1 MLLSISTLQATSWWA
16 THSSRLADLP
26 AHGDLNAVRA
36 EFLKSFVASLLPF
49 GVLDRFRL
57 AGVIATWWTDTLP
70 DLKTLRENNF
80 AGAIDGWIDG
90 ITDALEDDDATG
102 PAFDPLG
109 HKLVRRTM
117 GDYLEHVSTAKAN
130 IARLKGD
137 KEGFEQSNAP
147 DESEDEEVAAWN
159 YAKDLERRMREVRAE
174 NRDALRQLNKL
185 EKAAAR
191 SRATDSDKRIA
202 AEAKAR
208 LQPMLDK
215 LTALEVELAP
225 YEQIKE
231 HLAKS
236 RAQYRE
242 LTGTFVKTL
251 RDRCAAMNEEQERVN
266 VLDLFAHDIQVQLD
280 VAVAERRNDLIHS
293 LENLWNKYATPLNRL
308 SEARDAAAN
317 SLAQAIDSLGYD
329 S

>member
-1 MLLSISTLQATSWWA
+1 
-16 THSSRLADLP
+16 
-26 AHGDLNAVRA
+26 
-36 EFLKSFVASLLPF
+36 
-49 GVLDRFRL
+49 
-57 AGVIATWWTDTLP
+57 
-70 DLKTLRENNF
+70 
-80 AGAIDGWIDG
+80 
-90 ITDALEDDDATG
+90 
-102 PAFDPLG
+102 
-109 HKLVRRTM
+109 
-117 GDYLEHVSTAKAN
+117 
-130 IARLKGD
+130 
-137 KEGFEQSNAP
+137 
-147 DESEDEEVAAWN
+147 
-159 YAKDLERRMREVRAE
+159 
-174 NRDALRQLNKL
+174 
-185 EKAAAR
+185 
-191 SRATDSDKRIA
+191 
-202 AEAKAR
+202 
-208 LQPMLDK
+208 MLDK

-236 RAQYRE
+236 RSQYRE